1 MVKSKRLK
9 TLASLTKGFD
19 VVLDIGTDH
28 GLVLKEA
35 IDLKYIQK
43 GIASDVRELPLN
55 KAKQNL
61 KGYPVTYYLSDGF
74 LSIEESYDAVLI
86 AGMGAYLMSDILKN
100 APQGDI
106 TYILQA
112 NDKIDALRQS
122 LQQQGF
128 KIIEEH
134 IVYETH
140 DYIILVVK
148 RGEMDL
154 TEVDILLGPVLRH
167 KKEARKHYDKQ
178 IKKIESFINQV
189 DAQRK
194 KTLLKQIEIYRN
206 N

>member
-1 MVKSKRLK
+1 MVKSKRIK
-9 TLASLTKGFD
+9 ALASLTKGFD

-43 GIASDVRELPLN
+43 GIASDVRQLPLN

-61 KGYPVTYYLSDGF
+61 KGYPVTFYLSDGF
-74 LSIEESYDAVLI
+74 LSIDQSFDAVLI
-86 AGMGAYLMSDILKN
+86 AGMGAYLISDILKN

-112 NDKIDALRQS
+112 NDKNEALRES

-128 KIIEEH
+128 KIIDEQ

-140 DYIILVVK
+140 DYVILVVK
-148 RGEMDL
+148 RGNMCLSEA
-154 TEVDILLGPVLRH
+154 DILLGPVLRN
-167 KKEARKHYDKQ
+167 KKEARKHYDNQ
-178 IKKIESFINQV
+178 IKKIEKYIDQV
-189 DAQRK
+189 DEERK
-194 KTLLKQIEIYRN
+194 KILLKHIEIYKN
-206 N
+206 Y